1 LPRLGRHDALGIRR
15 ATFEAVISL
24 EFEPGPRTSCLP
36 EVFRKTS
43 GHSEPFTFAFLGAS
57 TPWVYALAVALA
69 EKGHATAA
77 IALYDWGDIR
87 HPRPSWPAGER
98 PLRLRCERWALP
110 PGCVGTL
117 ASFFAPVLRA
127 KLERTLARL
136 EKHCGAPRRKAA
148 WIIVPYPWFAEAL
161 RGLPYERVIYFNLDE
176 YRLYHPARAGKI
188 DQQEAEMVRRSS
200 LTLCLSQQQVSTLQ
214 ARHSEKAVVIRHFPL
229 GVVDRYL
236 NPMPQRVP
244 TWKTVGYVGNLM
256 DRVDW
261 RLIAKVASALPE
273 INFVLLGSLEVPC
286 GGGRRSDWKR
296 ERAAALGLPNVRRV
310 GPVSQEAVRDHYWDF
325 DVCWIP
331 YATDHAFNRAACPT
345 KIMDGLASGRPVV
358 STDIPECRSY
368 SNWITIVQNADEA
381 ISAVRR
387 LLGRPPNGEKARRQV
402 NFARDHLWSRRAETL
417 LEWLANASERFLL
430 SSPG

>member
-1 LPRLGRHDALGIRR
+1 M
-15 ATFEAVISL
+15 
-24 EFEPGPRTSCLP
+24 EFEPGRTSCLQ
-36 EVFRKTS
+36 EVFPKTS

-77 IALYDWGDIR
+77 IALYDWGDLR
-87 HPRPSWPAGER
+87 RLRPSWPAGKR

-117 ASFFAPVLRA
+117 ASFFAPILRA
-127 KLERTLARL
+127 KLESNLARL
-136 EKHCGAPRRKAA
+136 ERHCGVPRRKAS

-161 RGLPYERVIYFNLDE
+161 RGLPTERVIYFNLDD
-176 YRLYHPARAGKI
+176 YRLYQPALAGKI
-188 DQQEAEMVRRSS
+188 DQQEAEMVRRSA
-200 LTLCLSQQQVSTLQ
+200 LTLCLSQQQANTLQ
-214 ARHSEKAVVIRHFPL
+214 TRHSEKAVVVRHFPL
-229 GVVDRYL
+229 GVVESFL
-236 NPMPQRVP
+236 NPMPQRTP
-244 TWKTVGYVGNLM
+244 TWKTVGYIGNLM

-261 RLIAKVASALPE
+261 RLIGKVASALPE
-273 INFVLLGSLEVPC
+273 INFVFLGSLEVPC

-296 ERAAALGLPNVRRV
+296 ERAAALALPNVRRV

-358 STDIPECRSY
+358 STDIPECRLY
-368 SNWITIVQNADEA
+368 SNWITIVQSPDEA
-381 ISAVRR
+381 ISAVQR

-402 NFARDHLWSRRAETL
+402 DFTRDHLWSRRAETL
-417 LEWLANASERFLL
+417 LGWVEELRQEMRGRPKSRNDAGWAH
-430 SSPG
+430 

>member
-1 LPRLGRHDALGIRR
+1 M
-15 ATFEAVISL
+15 ISL
-24 EFEPGPRTSCLP
+24 EFEPRRTSCLP
-36 EVFRKTS
+36 ELFPKTS

-57 TPWVYALAVALA
+57 APWVYALAVALA

-87 HPRPSWPAGER
+87 HLRPSWPAGKR

-136 EKHCGAPRRKAA
+136 EKHCGARRRKAA

-161 RGLPYERVIYFNLDE
+161 RGLPGERVIYFNLDD
-176 YRLYHPARAGKI
+176 YRLYYPARAGKI
-188 DQQEAEMVRRSS
+188 DQQEAEMVRRSA

-214 ARHSEKAVVIRHFPL
+214 TRHSEKALAIRHFPL
-229 GVVDRYL
+229 GTVESYL
-236 NPMPQRVP
+236 SPTPQRVP
-244 TWKTVGYVGNLM
+244 TWKTLGYVGNLT

-261 RLIAKVASALPE
+261 RLVVKLASALPE
-273 INFVLLGSLEVPC
+273 INFVFLGSLEVPC
-286 GGGRRSDWKR
+286 GGGRRSDWKQ
-296 ERAAALGLPNVRRV
+296 ERAAALALPNVRRV

-387 LLGRPPNGEKARRQV
+387 LLGRPPNGEKAHRQV
-402 NFARDHLWSRRAETL
+402 DFTRDHLWSRRAETL
-417 LEWLANASERFLL
+417 LGWLANASERFCCHR
-430 SSPG
+430 PVNCNIGIYEGI